1 MLYHGGRYF
10 IVIDDVWETQS
21 WGIIKLALVENNKGS
36 RVVVTTR
43 THEVA
48 REAVEVYKLQPL
60 SNENSRKLFFARIF
74 GGESKISDPQLDA
87 DVLDKILRK
96 CDGIPL
102 ALITMA
108 SLLVGKPREEWS
120 EVHRSIGFGCSK
132 ENQQVENTMKILSL
146 QLL

>member
-1 MLYHGGRYF
+1 MLYHGGRFF

-21 WGIIKLALVENNKGS
+21 WGIIKLALVENNYRS
-36 RVVVTTR
+36 RVIITTR

-48 REAVEVYKLQPL
+48 REAGEVYKLQPL

-74 GGESKISDPQLDA
+74 GGESKISDPQPNDEIF
-87 DVLDKILRK
+87 DKILRK

-108 SLLVGKPREEWS
+108 SLLAGNPREEWP

>member
-1 MLYHGGRYF
+1 MA
-10 IVIDDVWETQS
+10 I
-21 WGIIKLALVENNKGS
+21 VENNNES
-36 RVVVTTR
+36 RIIVTTR

-48 REAVEVYKLQPL
+48 REAGEVYKLQPL

-120 EVHRSIGFGCSK
+120 EVHRSIGYSSK
-132 ENQQVENTMKILSL
+132 GNRQVENTMKILSFSYYDL
-146 QLL
+146 PPHLRTCLLYLSVFP

>member
-1 MLYHGGRYF
+1 MTLFAPPWCGRYF
-10 IVIDDVWETQS
+10 IVIDDIWKTQS
-21 WGIIKLALVENNKGS
+21 WEIIKLALVENNNVS
-36 RVVVTTR
+36 RVIITTR

-48 REAVEVYKLQPL
+48 KEAGEVYKLQPL

-74 GGESKISDPQLDA
+74 GGERKISDPQPDA

-120 EVHRSIGFGCSK
+120 EVQRSIGFW
-132 ENQQVENTMKILSL
+132 Q
-146 QLL
+146 